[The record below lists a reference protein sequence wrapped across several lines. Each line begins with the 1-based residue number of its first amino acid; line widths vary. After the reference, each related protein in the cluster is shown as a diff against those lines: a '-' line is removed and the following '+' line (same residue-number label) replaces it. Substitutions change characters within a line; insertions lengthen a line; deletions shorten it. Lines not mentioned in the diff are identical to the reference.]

1 MLGWRQSVMI
11 IYDPAELHRDTGG
24 AGAVGVSGHP
34 LGCERW
40 RRGGR
45 GLDGAASRSLGAK
58 VRQPISWA
66 KFPIWNVS
74 GDGLSGVSLP
84 HIRSPARL
92 NTFSKTRSTP
102 RPPISPPNRHL
113 LFPPNLHKSLAWL
126 SLRSVATP
134 Q

>member
-1 MLGWRQSVMI
+1 MI

-126 SLRSVATP
+126 SLRSLATP